1 MRSRWIPVNRIWPGL
16 DPPSEREGLTWL
28 NQVECIFVF
37 HSLLWVRQYDN
48 RLILEVPLL
57 LNKLNAWYW

>member
-1 MRSRWIPVNRIWPGL
+1 VTRICPGL
-16 DPPSEREGLTWL
+16 DPPSERDGLTSL

-37 HSLLWVRQYDN
+37 RSLILWVRLSYDN

-57 LNKLNAWYW
+57 LNELDSWYW